1 MAYEDGEASE
11 VDGEDETTASPTLG
25 SGRTWFL
32 LVGFGVGVA
41 ATSFAC
47 SEW

>member
-1 MAYEDGEASE
+1 MAYEDGEASKW
-11 VDGEDETTASPTLG
+11 TARNNRLADARPAG
-25 SGRTWFL
+25 PVF